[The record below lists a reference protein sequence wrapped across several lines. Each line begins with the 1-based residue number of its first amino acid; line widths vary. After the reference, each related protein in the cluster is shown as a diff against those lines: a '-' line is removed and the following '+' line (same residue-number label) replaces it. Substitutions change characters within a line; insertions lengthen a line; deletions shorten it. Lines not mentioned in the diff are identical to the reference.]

1 MSNANSHESLHSA
14 LENTEILEHKML
26 DSDSVGRGHHFGG
39 GIARARFNSHDS
51 RGGAGNQSNAAAGGA
66 GGQNNNGQ
74 AYGGGFGHVFT
85 NSGLDFS
92 VLPKIL
98 QSITLFQWRS
108 SKVGMRTFSR
118 SKIVD
123 SISLEDSLAD
133 GLRWMHENVN
143 SFSMLAIA
151 NKERT
156 QIQASFSTQDV
167 LKYMVKNYNGDLSV
181 FRRTKIDTFSH

>member
-1 MSNANSHESLHSA
+1 MTS
-14 LENTEILEHKML
+14 
-26 DSDSVGRGHHFGG
+26 
-39 GIARARFNSHDS
+39 
-51 RGGAGNQSNAAAGGA
+51 
-66 GGQNNNGQ
+66 
-74 AYGGGFGHVFT
+74 
-85 NSGLDFS
+85 SGLDFS